1 MQSRAAK
8 VPVLSLTSP
17 APAPIRRAGLQPAL
31 WLLAL
36 SLAGVALF
44 IAAELL
50 EGDSFG
56 FDRTILQALRQP
68 GHPDIPIGPAWLEQS
83 AVDISAMGGF
93 TLITLFGGF
102 GVAFLLALRRRME
115 AGWIG
120 IALVGATLLSAG
132 LKQWLH
138 RPRPE
143 LVPHLARVTS
153 LSFPSGHAMVSSAVY
168 LTLAIMLGEAK
179 PALRRYFVGLA
190 VTLVVLIGCTRI
202 YLGVHW
208 PSDVLAGWALG
219 SAWALA
225 VYALKHRIGAQD
237 PVSAQQFTKR

>member
-1 MQSRAAK
+1 MELRAVVA
-8 VPVLSLTSP
+8 VCLGQVLGSPPIENSL
-17 APAPIRRAGLQPAL
+17 RRSALQPAI
-31 WLLAL
+31 WLLAV
-36 SLAGVALF
+36 SLAGIALF
-44 IAAELL
+44 IASELL
-50 EGDSFG
+50 EGDNFA
-56 FDRTILQALRQP
+56 FDRSILLALRVS
-68 GHPDIPIGPAWLEQS
+68 GHPDVPIGPAWLEQS

-102 GVAFLLALRRRME
+102 GVAFLLALHRRME
-115 AGWIG
+115 ALWIG
-120 IALVGATLLSAG
+120 IALVGATLLNAV

-168 LTLAIMLGEAK
+168 LTLAIMLGEAQ
-179 PALRRYFVGLA
+179 PALRRYFVALA

-225 VYALKHRIGAQD
+225 VYAIKHRL
-237 PVSAQQFTKR
+237 SAPEPA

>member
-36 SLAGVALF
+36 SLAGIALF
-44 IAAELL
+44 IAAKLL

-120 IALVGATLLSAG
+120 IALLGATLLSAG

-168 LTLAIMLGEAK
+168 LTLAIMLGEAQ

-225 VYALKHRIGAQD
+225 VYALKHRIDAQD
-237 PVSAQQFTKR
+237 PVSAQQFTKG

>member
-1 MQSRAAK
+1 MNADTALPS
-8 VPVLSLTSP
+8 
-17 APAPIRRAGLQPAL
+17 PIRRARFPLALQPAL

-36 SLAGVALF
+36 SLAGIALF

-50 EGDSFG
+50 EGGSFA
-56 FDRTILQALRQP
+56 FDRTILLALRQP
-68 GHPDIPIGPAWLEQS
+68 GHPDLPIGPAWLEQA
-83 AVDISAMGGF
+83 AVDVSAMGGF
-93 TLITLFGGF
+93 TLITLFGGL

-120 IALVGATLLSAG
+120 IALIGATLLSAG

-168 LTLAIMLGEAK
+168 LTLAIMLGEAQ

-208 PSDVLAGWALG
+208 PSDVLAGWAFG

-225 VYALKHRIGAQD
+225 VYAIKHHLESDRSGAQH
-237 PVSAQQFTKR
+237 PA

>member
-36 SLAGVALF
+36 SLAGIALF
-44 IAAELL
+44 IAAKLL

-120 IALVGATLLSAG
+120 IALLGATLLSAG

-168 LTLAIMLGEAK
+168 LTLAIMLGEAQ

-237 PVSAQQFTKR
+237 PVSAQQFTKG

>member
-8 VPVLSLTSP
+8 VAVLSLTSP

-168 LTLAIMLGEAK
+168 LTLAIMLGEAQ

-237 PVSAQQFTKR
+237 PVSDQQFTKR

>member
-36 SLAGVALF
+36 SLAGIALF
-44 IAAELL
+44 IAAKLL

-168 LTLAIMLGEAK
+168 LTLAIMLGEAQ

-237 PVSAQQFTKR
+237 PVSDQQFTKG

>member
-36 SLAGVALF
+36 SLAGIALF
-44 IAAELL
+44 IAAKLL